1 MRPYWLTP
9 PTPSLGQPLPSGA
22 LPQGDAPR
30 APPSCSAALQAHGLT
45 PALPHP
51 PILVHSRP
59 HTQQPLQVHSHPTT
73 THTHKHSNT
82 PSCMHILISHAH
94 THILSHSLSHAVS
107 HSLQTHTYSQ
117 ACSHTG
123 THACTQ
129 THACTHTLTPHFV
142 TDSPQ
147 APTHSRSHTLEHC
160 RGLNWA
166 PRPPPSTPE
175 SVFIQDISM

>member
-22 LPQGDAPR
+22 LPQGAAPR

-45 PALPHP
+45 PALLHP
-51 PILVHSRP
+51 PILVHTRP

-73 THTHKHSNT
+73 TYTHKHSNT

-107 HSLQTHTYSQ
+107 HSLQTHTLRSML
-117 ACSHTG
+117 
-123 THACTQ
+123 THRHSRMHSNTCL
-129 THACTHTLTPHFV
+129 HTHTHTPL
-142 TDSPQ
+142 
-147 APTHSRSHTLEHC
+147 R
-160 RGLNWA
+160 N
-166 PRPPPSTPE
+166 
-175 SVFIQDISM
+175 